1 MDSIK
6 QAWLNIYKSAAQRV
20 DQATDPALKQ
30 HFRDEQKQI
39 KQTLDAMDIDVG
51 DQKAGKPLTLTITIN
66 GQDDGDITDGPP
78 KKSFAPPQANVP
90 ATPAVTPQAPAPAAP
105 PPVAAPPAPPPPTPA
120 APAAPATAPLPAAPA
135 SSSDVD
141 SNAKLQ
147 QLKPIIDKAAGLSGV
162 DPSLLGAVMVKES
175 RGVSIDAMKNAG
187 GLMQLSSADF
197 DLAKAKHPELNG
209 LDPSSTEGQIMGTAF
224 RLKDLKDKSGSWD
237 GALTMYNGGENGN
250 GHLNDPNYVTR
261 VNEYQA
267 IIQQG
272 GQLPS

>member
-1 MDSIK
+1 
-6 QAWLNIYKSAAQRV
+6 
-20 DQATDPALKQ
+20 
-30 HFRDEQKQI
+30 
-39 KQTLDAMDIDVG
+39 MDIDVG

-78 KKSFAPPQANVP
+78 KKSFAQSPANVP
-90 ATPAVTPQAPAPAAP
+90 AAPPVIPQAPVPAAAP
-105 PPVAAPPAPPPPTPA
+105 PVAPPPAPPAPPPA
-120 APAAPATAPLPAAPA
+120 APPVTPLPAAPA

-141 SNAKLQ
+141 SNTKLQ